1 MPKEIFDFYDKTSLK
16 SYNLDKTMQY
26 QLNILGSL
34 DVFTRKHSENV
45 ASIVCR
51 ICQYLHCSKNFTEYC
66 TICAY
71 LHDIGKQFIPAS
83 ILQKKSDLTDEEFK
97 IMKTHTTIGYNI
109 CMNDLKLRPYAAGP
123 LYHHEALNGSGYPNG
138 VTKDDIPYEAQII
151 RVADEYDAIVSKRQ
165 YKSHIG
171 IIDTLNILIDE
182 TKPVNN
188 LDAVKFLIKES
199 KPEHNLSGNVKIPT
213 LGKNNPIVVK
223 ALIKV
228 IIDDTEYEISCIM
241 DYLKDLKPEIKRL
254 EEIEKY
260 DKKRLS
266 AKSEN
271 KKNYYLEG
279 MKYLL
284 VGQETIDN
292 YTEVLNSYRNI
303 VKTQTEHINKLFD
316 EIKNIKKMKS

>member
-1 MPKEIFDFYDKTSLK
+1 MPKEIFDFYDRTSLK

-51 ICQYLHCSKNFTEYC
+51 ICQYLHCSKSFTEYC

-71 LHDIGKQFIPAS
+71 LHDIGKQFIPTS
-83 ILQKKSDLTDEEFK
+83 ILQKKSTLTDEEYE
-97 IMKTHTTIGYNI
+97 IMKTHTTIGYKI
-109 CMNDLKLRPYAAGP
+109 CMDDLKLRPYYAGP
-123 LYHHEALNGSGYPNG
+123 IYHHEALNGTGYPNG
-138 VTKDDIPYEAQII
+138 LTKKDIPYEGQII

-171 IIDTLNILIDE
+171 IVDTLKILIDE
-182 TKPVNN
+182 TR
-188 LDAVKFLIKES
+188 A
-199 KPEHNLSGNVKIPT
+199 
-213 LGKNNPIVVK
+213 GKNNPVVVK

-241 DYLKDLKPEIKRL
+241 DYLKDLKPVIKRL
-254 EEIEKY
+254 EEVEKY

-266 AKSEN
+266 SNSE
-271 KKNYYLEG
+271 KKINYYLEG
-279 MKYLL
+279 MNYLL
-284 VGQETIDN
+284 TGQETVDN
-292 YTEVLNSYRNI
+292 YLEILNSYRDI
-303 VKTQTEHINKLFD
+303 VKSKNEHIKKLFD
-316 EIKNIKKMKS
+316 EIKTIKKLKI